1 MNPETSIDRRFGDND
16 ATSTPWTTAE
26 EILDSA
32 GTYWISTV
40 RRDGRPHVTTLLA
53 VWVDD
58 ALNFTTGEQEQ
69 KAVNLLDNAK
79 VVLTTGCNL
88 FTEGID
94 IAVEGI
100 AMRVTET
107 AALQR
112 IADRYKSKYDWNFTV
127 EDGAFVQDGEH
138 RPWVFR
144 VAPVTAFGF
153 KKGNPF
159 GQTRWRF
166 DETN

>member
-1 MNPETSIDRRFGDND
+1 MTPETTIDERFGDAD
-16 ATSTPWTTAE
+16 ASPTPWATAE
-26 EILDSA
+26 ELL
-32 GTYWISTV
+32 GTAETFWLSTV

-69 KAVNLLDNAK
+69 KAVNLWDNDK
-79 VVLTTGCNL
+79 VALTTGCNR
-88 FTEGID
+88 FMEGTD
-94 IAVEGI
+94 IVIEGSAV
-100 AMRVTET
+100 RVTDPD
-107 AALQR
+107 ALQR

-127 EDGAFVQDGEH
+127 EDGVFVQEGEH
-138 RPWVFR
+138 RPLVFR
-144 VAPVTAFGF
+144 VAPVTTFGF

-166 DETN
+166 DAPS